1 MSLTRLAHELV
12 KEHFQT
18 LDKEGSRI
26 AVDGT
31 CGNGHDTEFLARLG
45 FDKVYSFDVQE
56 QAISN
61 TKERLERV
69 SLTNNVELYQQ
80 SHEHIGAVIDGPV
93 SCIMF
98 NFGYLPKADKHITTM
113 AETSLKALSA
123 SLEILNN
130 DGLLCFICYPGHPEG
145 KIETLAIVDWVSSL
159 EKSKYDVT
167 ETHSRNHSVS
177 TPILYTVRTYS

>member
-1 MSLTRLAHELV
+1 MSLTRLAHQLV

-18 LDKEGSRI
+18 LDNEGPNI

-61 TKERLERV
+61 TKARLERAR
-69 SLTNNVELYQQ
+69 LANNVELYQQ
-80 SHEHIGAVIDGPV
+80 GHEHIGAILDGPV
-93 SCIMF
+93 SCVMF

-113 AETSLKALSA
+113 AKTSLKALSA
-123 SLEILNN
+123 SLELLTD

-145 KIETLAIVDWVSSL
+145 RLETTAIREWLHSTSYIKTEYLSRAPTDVS
-159 EKSKYDVT
+159 
-167 ETHSRNHSVS
+167 
-177 TPILYTVRTYS
+177 PILYTIAKT